1 MAKNRIAFG
10 MIRGAPEEL
19 FIQVTMDTGFS
30 TIKHMSD
37 PMTEDELR
45 VFLQQK
51 GLDDA
56 AMASCIRHARQHAV

>member
-1 MAKNRIAFG
+1 
-10 MIRGAPEEL
+10 
-19 FIQVTMDTGFS
+19 MDTGFS

-45 VFLQQK
+45 VFLRQN

-56 AMASCIRHARQHAV
+56 AIASCIHHAWQHPV